1 MSGEQNLPSN
11 PILLDSSFTNKE
23 ETHPRTANYKPT
35 IWKYDFIVESLTS
48 KYVDVKYQRR
58 AEKLKEEV
66 SCLFDKTVDALAK
79 LELIDNI
86 GKMGLSHHFEKEIIQ
101 SLDHILLSVNNNK
114 CFTSQ
119 MDLYATALSFRIL
132 RQYGNHVSQDV
143 FLTFMDDVGEFTIEE
158 EGPKAILEL
167 FEASH
172 LALEGEDILYKAR
185 IYCTEILKN
194 LTSEDSDNRLVGSL
208 LLPSHLTA
216 NWYNV
221 RREILQRENE
231 SMSNSQLLHLA
242 KLNFNIVQVEHQ
254 KNLVEI
260 LRWWRNLGLIENMS
274 FTRNRVVESFLWSV
288 GVAFEPQ
295 YGNFRKWLTK
305 AIKLVL
311 IVDDV
316 YDIFGSLQELE
327 IFTTAVEM
335 WDPSGIEDLP
345 ECMKICFW
353 ALYDIT
359 NDTARQIHE
368 QKGWDCALPYL
379 QKGWADFCKALLVEA
394 KWDSIGYTPTLW
406 EYLDNAWISSSGS
419 VLSLHIL
426 LGVAQDFSDIIHFLK
441 NNKDLIY
448 YSSLIIRLCNDQGTS
463 AAELERGDAPSSILC
478 YMKETGVTEE
488 VAREHIRNVVH
499 ETWTKINKFCFNDSS
514 SIFSSLGTLVTCV
527 TNTARVS
534 HFIYQNG
541 DGFGV
546 PDRETRDQVIS
557 YLIEPTPLN

>member
-1 MSGEQNLPSN
+1 MRPKAFITKNDEKL
-11 PILLDSSFTNKE
+11 
-23 ETHPRTANYKPT
+23 HPKTANYKPN
-35 IWKYDFIVESLTS
+35 IWKYDVIQNHTS
-48 KYVDVKYQRR
+48 EYVDVKYQRR

-66 SCLFDKTVDALAK
+66 SCLFDKTVDVLAK
-79 LELIDNI
+79 LELIDSI
-86 GKMGLSHHFEKEIIQ
+86 RKMGLSHHFEKEIME
-101 SLDHILLSVNNNK
+101 SLDHILLYANNNK
-114 CFTSQ
+114 CFSSE

-143 FLTFMDDVGEFTIEE
+143 FLGFMDEMGEFTIKG
-158 EGPKAILEL
+158 GPKAILEL

-194 LTSEDSDNRLVGSL
+194 LTSEDSDNGLAGSL

-254 KNLVEI
+254 KNLAEI
-260 LRWWRNLGLIENMS
+260 LRWWRNFGLIENMS

-305 AIKLVL
+305 AIQLVL

-316 YDIFGSLQELE
+316 YDIFGSLKDLE

-441 NNKDLIY
+441 SNKDLIY
-448 YSSLIIRLCNDQGTS
+448 YSSLIIRLCNDLGTS

-478 YMKETGVTEE
+478 YMKETSVTEE

-499 ETWTKINKFCFNDSS
+499 ETWTKINKFCFNDTSSPVFS
-514 SIFSSLGTLVTCV
+514 SIRTLVECV

-546 PDRETRDQVIS
+546 PDHETRDQVIS
-557 YLIEPTPLN
+557 YLIEPIPLK

>member
-1 MSGEQNLPSN
+1 MSCEQNLPSN
-11 PILLDSSFTNKE
+11 PTLLDSSFTNKE
-23 ETHPRTANYKPT
+23 ENHPKTANYKPT
-35 IWKYDFIVESLTS
+35 IWKYDFIESLTS
-48 KYVDVKYQRR
+48 KHADVKYQRR

-79 LELIDNI
+79 LELIDSI
-86 GKMGLSHHFEKEIIQ
+86 GKMGLSHHFEKEIME
-101 SLDHILLSVNNNK
+101 SLDRILLSANNNK
-114 CFTSQ
+114 CFSSE

-132 RQYGNHVSQDV
+132 RQHGNHVSQDV
-143 FLTFMDDVGEFTIEE
+143 FLAFMDEMGEFTIKG
-158 EGPKAILEL
+158 GPKAILEL

-172 LALEGEDILYKAR
+172 LALEGEEILNKAR

-254 KNLVEI
+254 KNLAEI
-260 LRWWRNLGLIENMS
+260 LRWWRNFGLIENMS

-305 AIKLVL
+305 AIQLVL

-316 YDIFGSLQELE
+316 YDIFGSLQDLE

-353 ALYDIT
+353 AIYDIT

-406 EYLDNAWISSSGS
+406 EYLDNVCISSSGS

-426 LGVAQDFSDIIHFLK
+426 LGAAQDFSDIIHFLK
-441 NNKDLIY
+441 SNKDLIY
-448 YSSLIIRLCNDQGTS
+448 YSSLIIRLCNDLGTS

-488 VAREHIRNVVH
+488 VARKHIRNVVH
-499 ETWTKINKFCFNDSS
+499 ETWTKINKFCFNDNSCS
-514 SIFSSLGTLVTCV
+514 PVFSSLGTLVECV

-546 PDRETRDQVIS
+546 PDHETRDQVIS
-557 YLIEPTPLN
+557 YLIEPIPLK